1 MTLDRFDRMNITV
14 TIKHV
19 YGEHKVYPACENSRR
34 FAEIAGT
41 KTLTPH
47 TMRQIKAMGITVRIA
62 ADTQLERM
70 ITT

>member
-1 MTLDRFDRMNITV
+1 MKITV

-47 TMRQIKAMGITVRIA
+47 TIRQIKAMGITVGIA
-62 ADTQLERM
+62 DKQSQLERM
-70 ITT
+70 ITA

>member
-1 MTLDRFDRMNITV
+1 MKITV

-47 TMRQIKAMGITVRIA
+47 TIRQIKAMGITVGIA
-62 ADTQLERM
+62 ADTQLER
-70 ITT
+70 ILQHD